1 MVWLAKVCKLS
12 TELSLSVN
20 CFCDQSTKQHIEH
33 ALKSIKSNVIFKF
46 DATEIWKDWRILKQK
61 MMPDDFMIV
70 VLDRKLETT
79 YLLSLTY
86 TQRKLEHLFESQ
98 TKLLIY
104 PQI

>member
-1 MVWLAKVCKLS
+1 M
-12 TELSLSVN
+12 
-20 CFCDQSTKQHIEH
+20 
-33 ALKSIKSNVIFKF
+33 
-46 DATEIWKDWRILKQK
+46 KQK
-61 MMPDDFMIV
+61 IMPDDFMIV